1 MNQALRERL
10 NTLYAAIKLGQFDFV
25 LNALDDDVE
34 FISYSPIEIFPFLGH
49 RRGKAAMAEALRAA
63 HEAFDF
69 VTYEP
74 ISMVL
79 ESDNVAV
86 QIFVRVVDRKTG
98 RSLQLVIAEFLRLH
112 QGKIVEIRQ
121 FMDSFRAAEQALG
134 RQLVVAEA

>member
-1 MNQALRERL
+1 MHKALRERL
-10 NTLYAAIKLGQFDFV
+10 NTLYAAVKLGQFDFV

-63 HEAFDF
+63 HETFDF

-98 RSLQLVIAEFLRLH
+98 RSLQLVLAEFLRFR

-121 FMDSFRAAEQALG
+121 FMDSFRAAEQVLG
-134 RQLVVAEA
+134 RVLVG